1 MVKLNIDVAIL
12 NDHTTLVVVAWDN
25 IVEILKAWAK
35 DHLLCEPVQA
45 EAKAILWTL
54 KLVNVEKYND
64 IIMEG
69 DAKTCFDFLNSKS
82 FGWKVSNV
90 LNNVLKVGIS
100 FHSCTFDWV
109 RREANGVAHAFG
121 KVFLSS

>member
-1 MVKLNIDVAIL
+1 MAQDSRG
-12 NDHTTLVVVAWDN
+12 
-25 IVEILKAWAK
+25 EILKAWAK

-69 DAKTCFDFLNSKS
+69 EI
-82 FGWKVSNV
+82 G
-90 LNNVLKVGIS
+90 
-100 FHSCTFDWV
+100 
-109 RREANGVAHAFG
+109 RAH
-121 KVFLSS
+121 V